1 MTYPYIKGADF
12 FAYNIKLIKEQREK
26 DRKEFLNLLLD
37 DDVVKNNRVLQD
49 KYMELYD
56 KYTSDSY
63 II

>member
-1 MTYPYIKGADF
+1 MAYAYIKGADF
-12 FAYNIKLIKEQREK
+12 FAYNIKLIKEQKEK

-56 KYTSDSY
+56 KYTSSSY
-63 II
+63 IK

>member
-1 MTYPYIKGADF
+1 MAYPYIKGADL
-12 FAYNIKLIKEQREK
+12 FAYGIKLIKEQKEK

-56 KYTSDSY
+56 KYTSSSY
-63 II
+63 IK

>member
-1 MTYPYIKGADF
+1 MHILKAQIF

-26 DRKEFLNLLLD
+26 DRKEFLSLILD
-37 DDVVKNNRVLQD
+37 DDVVKNNRALQD